1 LLDRYLEGTLK
12 PAQMRA
18 IGEHL
23 RSCEHCR
30 GLLEEVKM
38 IDGLLATTRVP
49 GLPENFTFAVMA
61 ELNSMP
67 APRARQ
73 HPVWSF
79 LVLYSAAVWA
89 AAVAGMVLTG
99 TGPGTVIA
107 MLGSALNKAGIASS
121 TFSSALS
128 NGLTHTMP
136 GLAAFGFGVLL
147 IDIAMACAFALL
159 YFVVRPR
166 LAARL
171 APVPVSEAS

>member
-1 LLDRYLEGTLK
+1 LVDRFIEGTL
-12 PAQMRA
+12 PPHQMRNVA
-18 IGEHL
+18 EHIEE
-23 RSCEHCR
+23 CDDCR
-30 GLLEEVKM
+30 ALLEEVKV

-89 AAVAGMVLTG
+89 AVVAAMVFTG
-99 TGPGTVIA
+99 TSPGVAIA
-107 MLGSALNKAGIASS
+107 TISTAIGKVGLLASAFTAGISH
-121 TFSSALS
+121 
-128 NGLTHTMP
+128 GMTHAMP
-136 GLAAFGFGVLL
+136 SLAAFGFGVLI
-147 IDIAMACAFALL
+147 IDIAIACAFALL
-159 YFVVRPR
+159 YFIVRPR

-171 APVPVSEAS
+171 ASVSEAP